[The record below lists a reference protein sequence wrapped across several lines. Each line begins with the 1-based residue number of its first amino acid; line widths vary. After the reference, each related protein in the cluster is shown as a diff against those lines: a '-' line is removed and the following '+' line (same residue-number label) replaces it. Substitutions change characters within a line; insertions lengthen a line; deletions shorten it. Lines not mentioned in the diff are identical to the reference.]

1 METLFEYLERCL
13 GLLDKYGT
21 NAVIVVLVII
31 GAVKLFRYVATKGPL
46 IVDAHLNFLTTAAE
60 SSAKQAET
68 LQAHAAASA
77 AHFDLLGGFVA
88 DSLKDKES
96 ESRRWHHACD
106 IIEEV
111 GEKLDIKEKI
121 ERPVSAIRRELSSVT
136 DGGDS

>member
-46 IVDAHLNFLTTAAE
+46 IVDAHLNFLTTA
-60 SSAKQAET
+60 AET